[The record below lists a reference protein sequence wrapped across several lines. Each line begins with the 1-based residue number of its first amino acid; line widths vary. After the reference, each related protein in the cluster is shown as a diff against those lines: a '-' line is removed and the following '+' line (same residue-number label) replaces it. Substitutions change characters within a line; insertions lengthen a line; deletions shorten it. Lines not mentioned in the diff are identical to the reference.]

1 MSLVLLCREKDFKEF
16 GHAKVF
22 SEFLGDLKELEEN
35 GIVTSHKTGDD
46 PNLCGPERTIEKYDS
61 AIERLQ
67 TEDTSEGVKFRSVFN
82 SLNYFHVCQ
91 PGLPPCLGHDIFEGI
106 LSYDVALCLKYFVKT
121 KKWFTYSTLNRRIN
135 QFKYCASDASTKPC
149 TVKPLAKKL
158 SGQAIQNWNFLRL
171 LPLLIGDLVKDTAD
185 DVWQLI
191 LQLKDIVDMAY
202 LSAGSLGQVVL
213 QVKDSSPFYLEL
225 YSQAIQD
232 AVRQFGFTD
241 IDTQEADLA
250 SVLRPIQARRL
261 VAAWKQTIQSPETHS
276 QSAVSPS
283 VSPLTSSN
291 STHSSLSPC
300 TSTSNLI
307 RTADWVDSFQ
317 IPWGTFPEDLMQ
329 CLERGKR
336 PSPRLRR
343 EMIRIVVSAMM
354 NTCASPS
361 KLESTEVAKK
371 IVAKYPQSLK
381 DVIEGEVVGAG
392 YHSLVK
398 QLQARIDNVKRP
410 SASRI
415 KRRKPET
422 GDSDTDE
429 IPAEQ
434 RAVVQDTYGCIK
446 WNLKFMPVSE
456 TLESQQ
462 EKKDKMKMLREQHT
476 FSPEE
481 VKALM
486 KCTYYSQR
494 QAINTGTDL
503 QHLIEEW
510 PFLFEEIGMTV
521 HFLEL
526 TGLPLKD
533 TFLNSVEK
541 KGKRLLNFMTTVCAD
556 KTKRVLET
564 AIKLKF
570 LRGPLEGSS
579 GDIKDM
585 VLLILSYFNEKE
597 EHLFHYVE
605 ETCLAN
611 EVQVEGLPVTPCIIV
626 CGTCCYGARQFM
638 LSIDGKIVND
648 QISNFTTAICLMFGS
663 YYCLNIHYPVDL
675 GSTLEFLQRC
685 FFNINPERGTKV
697 ETKKNKKQLTVNPR
711 VLTLIADLADHEW
724 RQTN

>member
-1 MSLVLLCREKDFKEF
+1 MDISEQNNIRSSITKVLPDLPDPILNLVEETLQSLGVE
-16 GHAKVF
+16 
-22 SEFLGDLKELEEN
+22 
-35 GIVTSHKTGDD
+35 T
-46 PNLCGPERTIEKYDS
+46 
-61 AIERLQ
+61 
-67 TEDTSEGVKFRSVFN
+67 TED
-82 SLNYFHVCQ
+82 FH
-91 PGLPPCLGHDIFEGI
+91 
-106 LSYDVALCLKYFVKT
+106 
-121 KKWFTYSTLNRRIN
+121 
-135 QFKYCASDASTKPC
+135 
-149 TVKPLAKKL
+149 
-158 SGQAIQNWNFLRL
+158 FL
-171 LPLLIGDLVKDTAD
+171 
-185 DVWQLI
+185 
-191 LQLKDIVDMAY
+191 
-202 LSAGSLGQVVL
+202 
-213 QVKDSSPFYLEL
+213 
-225 YSQAIQD
+225 
-232 AVRQFGFTD
+232 
-241 IDTQEADLA
+241 QEADLA